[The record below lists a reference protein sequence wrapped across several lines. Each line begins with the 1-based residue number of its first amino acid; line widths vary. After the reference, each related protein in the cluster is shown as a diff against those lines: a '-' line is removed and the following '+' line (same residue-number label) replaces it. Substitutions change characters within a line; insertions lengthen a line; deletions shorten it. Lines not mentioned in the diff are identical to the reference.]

1 MSVIEGERRVYP
13 DLDQVFVRSMVVL
26 GTMTAL
32 VAAQGAGAR
41 PAGWLTGGLLGVA
54 LYAAARPDSTATV
67 VLLGGAAYA
76 WTLAPDS
83 HSPFVLL
90 AAAGMV
96 LLHVSALVAAQGP
109 ARMRVDRAQ
118 LRRWLLRAVLLW
130 SAAAAVWASV
140 VLLEDQAG
148 HRLVYAA
155 GLVLVTLVAV
165 VATRL
170 IAPRSPIG

>member
-13 DLDQVFVRSMVVL
+13 DLDQVFLRSMVVL
-26 GTMTAL
+26 GAMTAL
-32 VAAQGAGAR
+32 VAAQAAGAR
-41 PAGWLTGGLLGVA
+41 PAGWLTVGMLVVA

-67 VLLGGAAYA
+67 VLLGGTAYVWA
-76 WTLAPDS
+76 RAPES

-90 AAAGMV
+90 AAAGML

-109 ARMRVDRAQ
+109 VRMRVDRDQ

-130 SAAAAVWASV
+130 SAAAAVWACV
-140 VLLEDQAG
+140 VLLQDQPA

-155 GLVLVTLVAV
+155 GLVLLALVAV

-170 IAPRSPIG
+170 IAPRHPMA